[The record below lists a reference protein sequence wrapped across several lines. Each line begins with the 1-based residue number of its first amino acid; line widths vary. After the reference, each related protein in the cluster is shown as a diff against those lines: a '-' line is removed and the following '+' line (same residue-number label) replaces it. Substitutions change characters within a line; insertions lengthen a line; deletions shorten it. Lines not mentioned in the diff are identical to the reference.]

1 MTERKKITKWFFVW
15 DFDKEEQWLNEMA
28 MNGWVLCSV
37 SFCTYTFER
46 CEPGEYM
53 VRLEMHGVDEDYIR
67 FMEET
72 GCEYIG
78 RVFQWIY
85 FRRSSE
91 YGEFDIF
98 SDIDSRISHLNRIA
112 ISLLLIAIANLLI
125 GFMNVSI
132 GTRLGSVNLI
142 LASLLTYG
150 LGRIHGKIEALE
162 KERFFRE

>member
-1 MTERKKITKWFFVW
+1 MTERRTIRKWFFVW

-28 MNGWVLCSV
+28 MNGWALCSV
-37 SFCTYTFER
+37 GFCTYTFER
-46 CEPGEYM
+46 CEPGQYM
-53 VRLEMHGVDEDYIR
+53 IRLEMHGPDEDYIR

-72 GCEYIG
+72 GCEYVG

-85 FRRSSE
+85 FRRSAE

-98 SDIDSRISHLNRIA
+98 SDIDSRIAHLNRIA
-112 ISLLLIAIANLLI
+112 TAILLIAVANLLI

>member
-28 MNGWVLCSV
+28 MNGWALCSV

-53 VRLEMHGVDEDYIR
+53 VRLEMHGADEDYIR

-112 ISLLLIAIANLLI
+112 TSLLLIAIANLLI
-125 GFMNVSI
+125 GFANVSNGSPI
-132 GTRLGSVNLI
+132 GSVNLI

-150 LGRIHGKIEALE
+150 LGRIHGKKEALE
-162 KERFFRE
+162 KERFLRE